1 MKQTVAYST
10 LLISLLW
17 NLVSPAF
24 AMPLTRM
31 ETPEPL
37 KPWFDWVIQEHRQA
51 LCPFFYNDFQQKH
64 CAWAGVLDL
73 NIQDTRG
80 QFSVTWQVDQD
91 AWVILPGD
99 NKTWPQ
105 KVEINQKPATVMLQK
120 NRPAIYLKTGVY
132 QISGQFIWDKIP
144 ESLALPPNQG
154 LLNLMIKQKTISYP
168 LIKND
173 RVWLKQ
179 SDIGT
184 EQARNIENKINV
196 QVFRKIIDGVPLQMQ
211 TWLELEVSG
220 QTRETQFDRALLP
233 NWIPV
238 SLTTSLPARIE
249 PDGQLLVQVRPG
261 RWRIQLDARHPDPIT
276 ELSIPADASNW
287 PEEEIWSFQ
296 SAPNIRTVEISG
308 LLSIDPSQTNV
319 PSPWRTLPAYLIKQN
334 QTMTLRV
341 IRRGNPEPEPNRLNL
356 KRQFWLDFDG
366 EGYTVSDTIEGRMT
380 QGWRLNALPATEVG
394 QVVVDGQNQL
404 VTLSEKPARHG
415 VELRKGQITLKA
427 DSRINGDID
436 QLDVTGWEQNFAQ
449 VTAELNL
456 PPGWRLLAAQGVD
469 NVPNSWLS
477 RWTLLDLFVLLIAS
491 LAITRL
497 WSLYWGLFAMLTLG
511 LLWHEAGA
519 PHWIWLSI
527 LAAIALLRVLPDG
540 RFKQLIKSYLNLN
553 AIILVIIVVPFMI
566 HQVRTGLY
574 PQLEKR
580 NSAMVSEVAHPM
592 QADQAMPEAVLMENS
607 ADSYNVKRRSLKL
620 LSSGIAYQAESQA
633 LDDLDPDANIQTG
646 PGLPEWQWHKVI
658 LSWNGAVDSRQQ
670 IHFWF
675 LSPGILML
683 LNFLRV
689 IFTLALA
696 ARLFD
701 ALKRL
706 PVLQSGWSTS
716 VILLFMLSG
725 AFNQGHAAFPDQAL
739 LDQLQQ
745 RILQSPDCLP
755 DCAQI
760 AEMDLQVQ
768 PNETEIRLEVHAA
781 QNTAIPLPGHTGNW
795 VPNQV
800 TVDGKISQTLIGDT
814 NGQIWLKLDQG
825 RHIVNLKGL
834 NPVLSKMT
842 LALPLKPFQTTV
854 KLEGWSVE
862 GVHEN
867 GLTESQ
873 LILTRIEQP
882 KTEDRLQQ
890 IEPGALPA
898 FIRIEKTLNLGVDWT
913 ITTRLVRLAQNE
925 AAVSLAIPLIEGE
938 SVTDEQVRVKD
949 HHVWVSMA
957 ARQTSISWRST
968 LTKQETIHLTATD
981 QPQWTEL
988 WRLNI
993 SPIWH
998 VETSGLSV
1006 IHQQNQ
1012 ERWLPEWRP
1021 WPGESVMLSIH
1032 RPEAVKGATLTID
1045 KTQLEIKPGKRNI
1058 ETRLDLQ
1065 FRSSKGGQ
1073 HSLTLPPDADL
1084 QEVRI
1089 NGVTQ
1094 PIRKKNNQLTLPIQP
1109 GVQQVSLTWRILQ
1122 EQSSLLSSP
1131 ALDLGLPSVNNTIQM
1146 ILGQDRW
1153 VLLTSGPDMGPAVL
1167 FWGIMIVILLISWGL
1182 GRVKLAP
1189 LRGWQWFL
1197 LLIGL
1202 SQIPVG
1208 MALIVVLWFFALG
1221 LRQKKI
1227 FEEAAR
1233 FNLVQVALSLLTLVA
1248 LMLIFS
1254 AVKQGLLGTPDMQI
1268 AGNRSSAFHL
1278 NWYQDRSD
1286 HVLPQATI
1294 VSVSITV
1301 YRILMLCWSLWLAIS
1316 LLNWL
1321 KWGWHCFASG
1331 GIWKSLKKPIDEKPK
1346 A

>member
-1 MKQTVAYST
+1 MKHAVAYFVV
-10 LLISLLW
+10 LVLLLCNLISPVL
-17 NLVSPAF
+17 AR
-24 AMPLTRM
+24 PLTRA

-37 KPWFDWVIQEHRQA
+37 KPWFDWVIQEHQQE
-51 LCPFFYNDFQQKH
+51 LCPFLYNDFQQKH
-64 CAWAGVLDL
+64 CTWAGVLDL
-73 NIQDTRG
+73 DIEDSQG
-80 QFSVTWQVDQD
+80 EFSVTWQVDQD
-91 AWVILPGD
+91 SWVTLPGD
-99 NKTWPQ
+99 LKTWPQ
-105 KVEINQKPATVMLQK
+105 DVRVNEQMAAIISQQ

-132 QISGQFIWDKIP
+132 QIKGLFVWDKIP
-144 ESLALPPNQG
+144 ESLAIPSNQG
-154 LLNLMIKQKTISYP
+154 LLHLNIKQKNIPYP
-168 LIKND
+168 LLKND

-179 SDIGT
+179 SDVGN
-184 EQARNIENKINV
+184 QQPRNIENKINV
-196 QVFRKIIDGVPLQMQ
+196 QVFRKIMDGVPLQMQ
-211 TWLELEVSG
+211 TWLELEVAG
-220 QTRETQFDRALLP
+220 QTREIKLPLALLP
-233 NWIPV
+233 GWIPV

-261 RWRIQLDARHPDPIT
+261 RWRIQLDARYPENIT
-276 ELSIPADASNW
+276 ELSTPTDQNW
-287 PEEEIWSFQ
+287 PKDEIWSFQ

-308 LLSIDPSQTNV
+308 LTSIDPSQTNV
-319 PSPWRTLPAYLIKQN
+319 PSPWRALPAYLMQNN
-334 QTMTLRV
+334 QTMTLRI

-356 KRQFWLDFDG
+356 KRQFWLDFNG
-366 EGYTVSDTIEGRMT
+366 EGYTVSDSIDGRMT

-404 VTLSEKPARHG
+404 VTLSEKPARQG
-415 VELRKGQITLKA
+415 VELRKGQIALKA
-427 DSRINGDID
+427 DSRIHGDIH
-436 QLDVTGWEQNFAQ
+436 QLDVTGWEQNFAM

-469 NVPNSWLS
+469 NVPNSWLA

-497 WSLYWGLFAMLTLG
+497 WTVYWGFFAMLTLA
-511 LLWHEAGA
+511 LLWHESGA

-540 RFKQLIKSYLNLN
+540 RFKHLIQSYLNLN
-553 AIILVIIVVPFMI
+553 GIILVIIVVPFMV

-580 NSAMVSEVAHPM
+580 NSGMVSQVVHQM
-592 QADQAMPEAVLMENS
+592 KADQIAPEAELMEQS
-607 ADSYNVKRRSLKL
+607 ADSYRVKMRSAKL
-620 LSSGIAYQAESQA
+620 LSSIAYGTQDQT
-633 LDDLDPDANIQTG
+633 LDDLDPEANIQTG

-670 IHFWF
+670 IRFWY

-689 IFTLALA
+689 VFTVILA
-696 ARLFD
+696 ALLFD

-706 PVLQSGWSTS
+706 PALQSGWGTS
-716 VILLFMLSG
+716 AIMLLMLGWPLHQS
-725 AFNQGHAAFPDQAL
+725 HAAFPDPVL
-739 LDQLQQ
+739 LNELQQ
-745 RILQSPDCLP
+745 RILKSPDCLP

-760 AEMDLQVQ
+760 AQMTLQAS
-768 PNETEIRLEVHAA
+768 PDITEIDLEVHAA
-781 QNTAIPLPGHTGNW
+781 QNTAIPLPGHAGVW

-800 TVDGKISQTLIGDT
+800 MVDGKTSPAMISDSQ
-814 NGQIWLKLDQG
+814 GQIWLKLDQG
-825 RHIVNLKGL
+825 RHRVHLKGL
-834 NPVLSKMT
+834 NPAHSKMT

-854 KLEGWSVE
+854 QLEGWSVE
-862 GVHEN
+862 GLHEN
-867 GLTESQ
+867 GLTDAQ

-882 KTEDRLQQ
+882 KAEDHLQR
-890 IEPGALPA
+890 IEPGTLPA
-898 FIRIEKTLNLGVDWT
+898 FVQIERTLNLGLDWT
-913 ITTRLVRLAQNE
+913 MTTRVTRLAQNE
-925 AAVSLAIPLIEGE
+925 AAISLAIPLLEGE
-938 SVTDEQVRVKD
+938 SVTDEQIRVKD
-949 HHVWVSMA
+949 HQVWVSLA
-957 ARQTSISWRST
+957 ARQNSIHWRSVLSKKQT
-968 LTKQETIHLTATD
+968 LLLTAAD
-981 QPQWTEL
+981 SAQWTEL
-988 WRLNI
+988 WRLNV
-993 SPIWH
+993 SPVWH

-1021 WPGESVMLSIH
+1021 WPGEKVTLAIH
-1032 RPEAVKGATLTID
+1032 RPDAVQGATLTID
-1045 KTQLEIKPGKRNI
+1045 KTKLEIKPGKRNI

-1065 FRSSKGGQ
+1065 LRSSKGGQ

-1084 QEVRI
+1084 QEVQI
-1089 NGVTQ
+1089 NGMAQ
-1094 PIRKKNNQLTLPIQP
+1094 PIRKKNNTLTLPVQP
-1109 GVQQVSLTWRILQ
+1109 GVQQISLTWRILQ
-1122 EQSSLLSSP
+1122 EQSSLLRSP

-1153 VLLTSGPDMGPAVL
+1153 VLLTFGPDMGPAVL
-1167 FWGIMIVILLISWGL
+1167 FWGIMIVIVLISWGL

-1208 MALIVVLWFFALG
+1208 MALIVVLWLFALG

-1227 FEEAAR
+1227 IEEAAT
-1233 FNLVQVALSLLTLVA
+1233 FNLAQIVLGLLTLVA

-1286 HVLPQATI
+1286 NTLPEATMI
-1294 VSVSITV
+1294 SVSITV
-1301 YRILMLCWSLWLAIS
+1301 YRILMLCWSLWLAVS

-1321 KWGWHCFASG
+1321 KWGWQCFSEG
-1331 GIWKSLKKPIDEKPK
+1331 GIWKSVSVKKKGEEKT
-1346 A
+1346 